1 MPSGVKLEA
10 VRRYANEIRGDYEEL
25 LAQLVSIPT
34 VSMDPDHAPD
44 IRRGARAAVELLRS
58 FGARAEI
65 FESRGNPLVFARFSS
80 GRAAPTVTVYN
91 HLDVQPAGG
100 PEWRRPPFRMQIEK
114 GRYYGRGTTDDKGP
128 ALAAAFAARFVAEME
143 LPINVQFLWEL
154 EEEIGSPNFESVLQ
168 KNARRIGSDSVL
180 VSDTIW
186 INREHPAICTGLRGL
201 LGATL
206 RLDTGR
212 HDAHSGL
219 TGGAARNP
227 LAELSALIAELV
239 DAQSGRCKV
248 PGFYANVVPP
258 SRRELAS
265 FARSGFSLAA
275 YKRAHGLVTL
285 RQKDPSSVMRAIWAE
300 PTLEVHGINGGYQ
313 GPGIK
318 TVVPPF
324 AEAKISM
331 RLVPDQQPAEVFKKL
346 SAYVKKLNP
355 DVVVGRESSLMPYR
369 GVTEGPLADAAAEA
383 IRFGFGKAPAMV
395 REGGSIGAVVTMQ
408 KVLRC
413 PVMFLGLSLPEHG
426 YHAPNENFDWRQASG
441 GIASFARYFELLS
454 SQVSSPA
461 RATRA
466 TRRAPAKAGGAR
478 R

>member
-1 MPSGVKLEA
+1 V
-10 VRRYANEIRGDYEEL
+10 V
-25 LAQLVSIPT
+25 
-34 VSMDPDHAPD
+34 
-44 IRRGARAAVELLRS
+44 
-58 FGARAEI
+58 FG
-65 FESRGNPLVFARFSS
+65 RFSS
-80 GRAAPTVTVYN
+80 GREARTVTVYN
-91 HLDVQPAGG
+91 HLDVQPAEG

-114 GRYYGRGTTDDKGP
+114 GRYFGRGTTDDKGP
-128 ALAAAFAARFVAEME
+128 ALAAAFAARFVAEAE

-154 EEEIGSPNFESVLQ
+154 EEEIGSPNFEPVLV
-168 KNARRIGSDSVL
+168 KNARRMGCDSVV

-186 INREHPAICTGLRGL
+186 IHRQKPAICTGLRGL

-227 LAELSALIAELV
+227 LAELSAVVAELV
-239 DAQSGRCKV
+239 DARSGRVKI
-248 PGFYANVVPP
+248 PGFYANAIPP

-275 YKRAHGLVTL
+275 YQRAHGLLGL
-285 RQKDPSSVMRAIWAE
+285 RHGDAQAVMRAIWAE
-300 PTLEVHGINGGYQ
+300 PTLEVHGMAGGYQ

-331 RLVPDQQPAEVFKKL
+331 RLVPDQKPSEVFAKL
-346 SAYVKKLNP
+346 RGHVKKLNS
-355 DVVVGRESSLMPYR
+355 DVVVSRESSLMPYR
-369 GVTEGPLADAAAEA
+369 GVTDGPLAVAAAEA

-413 PVMFLGLSLPEHG
+413 PIMFLGLSLPEHG

-441 GIASFARYFELLS
+441 GIATFVRYFELM
-454 SQVSSPA
+454 SQLPQTRGV
-461 RATRA
+461 TRA
-466 TRRAPAKAGGAR
+466 ARRSRRRAGVER

>member
-1 MPSGVKLEA
+1 MPPAVKLES

-25 LAQLVSIPT
+25 LTQLVAIPT
-34 VSMDPDHAPD
+34 VSMDPSHAAD
-44 IRRGARAAVELLRS
+44 IRKGARAAVELLRS

-65 FESRGNPLVFARFSS
+65 FESRGNPVVFGRFSS

-91 HLDVQPAGG
+91 HLDVQPADG

-114 GRYYGRGTTDDKGP
+114 GRYFGRGTTDDKGP
-128 ALAAAFAARFVAEME
+128 ALAAAFAARFVAEAE

-154 EEEIGSPNFESVLQ
+154 EEEIGSPNFESVLV
-168 KNARRIGSDSVL
+168 KNARRMGCDSVV

-186 INREHPAICTGLRGL
+186 INRQQPAICAGLRGL

-227 LAELSALIAELV
+227 LAELSALITELV
-239 DAQSGRCKV
+239 DAKSGRCKI
-248 PGFYANVVPP
+248 PGFYADVVPP

-265 FARSGFSLAA
+265 FARSGFSLSA
-275 YKRAHGLVTL
+275 YKRAHGLFSL
-285 RQKDPSSVMRAIWAE
+285 RQRDAPAVMRAIWAE
-300 PTLEVHGINGGYQ
+300 PTLEVHGIAGGYQ

-331 RLVPDQQPAEVFKKL
+331 RLVPDQKPAGVFNKL

-355 DVVVGRESSLMPYR
+355 DVVVSRESTLMPYR

-383 IRFGFGKAPAMV
+383 IRFGFGKAPATV
-395 REGGSIGAVVTMQ
+395 REGGSIGAVLTMQ
-408 KVLRC
+408 QVLEC

-441 GIASFARYFELLS
+441 GIAMFVHYFELLS
-454 SQVSSPA
+454 QPASPSRVN
-461 RATRA
+461 RA
-466 TRRAPAKAGGAR
+466 AR
-478 R
+478 RSRARSGAGPR

>member
-1 MPSGVKLEA
+1 MPSAVKLDS
-10 VRRYANEIRGDYEEL
+10 VRRYASEIRGDYEEL
-25 LAQLVSIPT
+25 LAQLVAIPT
-34 VSMDPDHAPD
+34 VSMDPSHAAD
-44 IRRGARAAVELLRS
+44 MRRGARAAVELLRS

-65 FESRGNPLVFARFSS
+65 FESRGNPVVFGRFSS

-91 HLDVQPAGG
+91 HLDVQPADG

-128 ALAAAFAARFVAEME
+128 ALAAAFAARFVAEAE

-154 EEEIGSPNFESVLQ
+154 EEEIGSPNFESVLA
-168 KNARRIGSDSVL
+168 KNARRIGCDSVV

-186 INREHPAICTGLRGL
+186 INRQQPAICTGLRGL

-239 DAQSGRCKV
+239 DAGSGRCKV
-248 PGFYANVVPP
+248 PGFYAKVVPP
-258 SRRELAS
+258 SRLELAS
-265 FARSGFSLAA
+265 FARSGFSLSA
-275 YKRAHGLVTL
+275 YKRAHGLSSL
-285 RQKDPSSVMRAIWAE
+285 RQKDAKAVMRAIWAE
-300 PTLEVHGINGGYQ
+300 PTLEVHGIAGGYQ

-318 TVVPPF
+318 TVVPPH

-331 RLVPDQQPAEVFKKL
+331 RLVPDQEPSEVFSKL
-346 SAYVKKLNP
+346 TAHVKKLNP
-355 DVVVGRESSLMPYR
+355 DVVVSRESTLMPYR

-408 KVLRC
+408 KVLEC

-441 GIASFARYFELLS
+441 GIATFVRYLELLS
-454 SQVSSPA
+454 QASEPGRV
-461 RATRA
+461 TRA
-466 TRRAPAKAGGAR
+466 ARRAPGRAGAGPR
-478 R
+478 